1 MADFSGMDVSGILNT
16 TAADSTLAKKVASS
30 KDKLELDMTDF
41 ITLMVTEL
49 TNQGIDNS
57 MDTSDMLNQMV
68 QMQMVQSMVNMTDAS
83 IMSYSSSLVGK
94 EVTVVDGYDSNG
106 KPIELVGKV
115 MGTGQYNGEQV
126 IFLDNDKYYKLSEIM
141 AVGRL
146 PADAETG
153 DPNDKVEPGDKVEGT
168 DKPEGDDKTEGTDK
182 PEDGDKTE
190 GTEGADKTEGSG
202 TEADKAEGTG
212 GENNGA
218 APEYNGEN
226 GAPEDMTT

>member
-115 MGTGQYNGEQV
+115 MGTGQY
-126 IFLDNDKYYKLSEIM
+126 
-141 AVGRL
+141 RL
-146 PADAETG
+146 FSWTTTSIISSAKSWPWAACLRTLRPATR
-153 DPNDKVEPGDKVEGT
+153 
-168 DKPEGDDKTEGTDK
+168 
-182 PEDGDKTE
+182 
-190 GTEGADKTEGSG
+190 
-202 TEADKAEGTG
+202 
-212 GENNGA
+212 
-218 APEYNGEN
+218 
-226 GAPEDMTT
+226 MTR